1 MSKYD
6 LIYSLVD
13 ATLKEQTPQKCPEG
27 YRWCKIQLK
36 CVPAGQGETEKG
48 RGRGLGRGQAKGPMG
63 KPFQRQKE
71 MFAADFPEIK
81 ETEKIVDVLIDSSV
95 AECGDAA
102 NTNAVQNTPSEQ
114 GEEEL
119 QRVHADI
126 AGYGDP
132 EDEEKEY
139 PPGPQDSDDLGE
151 IPEEP
156 IVPEESDMREQLE
169 GILKEETYKEF
180 FKKMMDKEGIKSIGD
195 LSDEKKKAFFN
206 KIDPLWKGK
215 NESLIEKGE
224 YHAFFKRMMDKE
236 HVTGLKGLSIDQ
248 KKSFF
253 RKVSAG
259 WKKEKGIT
267 NEQLISHLMTYI
279 KK

>member
-13 ATLKEQTPQKCPEG
+13 ATLKEDANKCPEG
-27 YRWCKIQLK
+27 YRWCTHQLK

-63 KPFQRQKE
+63 KPYQSQKE
-71 MFAADFPEIK
+71 MFAADFSEVK
-81 ETEKIVDVLIDSSV
+81 EVEKIVDVLVDSSV
-95 AECGDAA
+95 AECDMDGAD
-102 NTNAVQNTPSEQ
+102 TNAVRNTPSEE

-119 QRVHADI
+119 QRVHDDI

-169 GILKEETYKEF
+169 GILNEGTYKEF
-180 FKKMMDKEGIKSIGD
+180 FKKMMDKEGINSLND
-195 LSDEKKKAFFN
+195 LSDEKKKSFFN
-206 KIDPLWKGK
+206 KIDSLWKGK
-215 NESLIEKGE
+215 NESLTEKGE
-224 YHAFFKRMMDKE
+224 YQLFFKRLMGKE
-236 HVTGLKGLSIDQ
+236 GVTTLKGLSIE
-248 KKSFF
+248 KKKDFF
-253 RKVSAG
+253 RKVSSG

>member
-6 LIYSLVD
+6 FIYNLVD

-27 YRWCKIQLK
+27 YIWCKMQLK
-36 CVPAGQGETEKG
+36 CVPDENKEKG
-48 RGRGLGRGQAKGPMG
+48 LGQGLGRGGGKGPMG
-63 KPFQRQKE
+63 KPFPPQKE

-81 ETEKIVDVLIDSSV
+81 KMEKTVDVLVDSSV
-95 AECGDAA
+95 TECGMDDG
-102 NTNAVQNTPSEQ
+102 NVNVIQNTPAE
-114 GEEEL
+114 GGGEEL

-139 PPGPQDSDDLGE
+139 PPGPQDPNDY
-151 IPEEP
+151 
-156 IVPEESDMREQLE
+156 EESDMREQLE

-180 FKKMMDKEGIKSIGD
+180 FKKMMDKEGIDSIND
-195 LSDEKKKAFFN
+195 LSDEKKKSFFN
-206 KIDPLWKGK
+206 KIDSLWKGK
-215 NESLIEKGE
+215 NESKSHLKETGE
-224 YHAFFKRMMDKE
+224 YQVFFKRMMDRE
-236 HVTGLKGLSIDQ
+236 GVTTLKDLSID
-248 KKSFF
+248 KKKDFF

-267 NEQLISHLMTYI
+267 TEQLIRHLMTYI